1 MTLKRFWI
9 NTYNKNFLKLTM
21 LVNADFH
28 IHSCFSMASSKD
40 MLIRNIAPKSAL
52 KGLQLLGTGD
62 AFHPR
67 WLDII
72 EESTTCSEDGIYS
85 SDGMDFVLSCEVEGK
100 NRIHHL
106 IIIPD
111 MGTARELSEKLPSKN
126 KLHDGRPK
134 TQLGGAELLEMVRDY
149 DCLIGPAHAFTPWT
163 GMYKSFDS
171 IYDCYEKK
179 PDFVELGLSA
189 DTFMAD
195 TVGELKDFVFL
206 SNSDAHSPWPH
217 RLGREFNQI
226 ELEDISYSSIKKAI
240 KKRDVKANYGLI
252 PNLGKY
258 HMTACTKCHK
268 LVDPAIAKESRMKC
282 GCGGTIKKGV
292 DFRIS
297 EIADYTKP
305 HHPDFRPQYVHLMP
319 LAELI
324 STVCDKGVTTKTVQN
339 IWQKLVNTFGTEINV
354 LVNTPVEEIENI
366 DSKVALAINAF
377 RTNTLDVVPGGGG
390 KYGEIIFNKQEKEKI
405 ITLDNF

>member
-1 MTLKRFWI
+1 
-9 NTYNKNFLKLTM
+9 M

-40 MLIRNIAPKSAL
+40 MVIKNMAPKSKL

-62 AFHPR
+62 AFHPK

-72 EESTTCSEDGIYS
+72 DESTTYSGDGIYTAE
-85 SDGMDFVLSCEVEGK
+85 GMDFVLTTEVEARH
-100 NRIHHL
+100 RIHHV

-111 MGTARELSEKLPSKN
+111 IDIARELSQKLPSKN
-126 KLHDGRPK
+126 KNIDGRPK
-134 TQLGGAELLEMVRDY
+134 TNMGGAELLELAHDH
-149 DCLIGPAHAFTPWT
+149 DCLIGPAHSFTPWT
-163 GMYKSFDS
+163 GMYKSHDS

-189 DTFMAD
+189 DTDMAD
-195 TVGELKDFVFL
+195 CISELKDFPFL

-240 KKRDVKANYGLI
+240 KNKEIKANYGLV

-258 HMTACTKCHK
+258 HMTACTKCYK
-268 LVDPAIAKESRMKC
+268 LIDPHVARENGMRC
-282 GCGGTIKKGV
+282 ECGGTIKKGV

-297 EIADYTKP
+297 EIADFSEP
-305 HHPDFRPQYVHLMP
+305 RHPDFRPKYVHLMP
-319 LAELI
+319 LAEII
-324 STVCDKGVTTKTVQN
+324 SSVYEKGVTTKTVQG
-339 IWQKLVNTFGTEINV
+339 IWQRLIDNFKTEIDVLINV
-354 LVNTPVEEIENI
+354 ELGDIKRI
-366 DSKVALAINAF
+366 DSNVALAIESF
-377 RTNTLDVVPGGGG
+377 RNNTIDIIPGGGG
-390 KYGEIIFNKQEKEKI
+390 QYGKICFKKEVKKPKVV
-405 ITLDNF
+405 TLDNF

>member
-1 MTLKRFWI
+1 
-9 NTYNKNFLKLTM
+9 M

-28 IHSCFSMASSKD
+28 VHSCFSMASSKD
-40 MLIRNIAPKSAL
+40 MLIKNMAPKAKL
-52 KGLQLLGTGD
+52 KGLKLLGTGD

-72 EESTTCSEDGIYS
+72 EQTTTYSGDGIYTYE
-85 SDGMDFVLSCEVEGK
+85 DMDFVLTSEVEGK
-100 NRIHHL
+100 NKIHHL
-106 IIIPD
+106 IIIPNIEI
-111 MGTARELSEKLPSKN
+111 ARELSDKLPSKN
-126 KLHDGRPK
+126 KNLDGRPK
-134 TQLGGAELLEMVRDY
+134 TQLGGAELLDLVRQY

-171 IYDCYEKK
+171 IYDCYESK

-195 TVGELKDFVFL
+195 TVRELKDFPFL

-226 ELEDISYSSIKKAI
+226 NLDDISFTSIKNAI
-240 KKRDVKANYGLI
+240 KNKEIKANYGLI

-258 HMTACTKCHK
+258 HMTACTKCFK
-268 LVDPAIAKESRMKC
+268 IIDPVIARENRMKC
-282 GCGGTIKKGV
+282 SCGGTIKKGV

-297 EIADYTKP
+297 EIADYSQPK
-305 HHPDFRPQYVHLMP
+305 HPDFRPEYVHLMP

-324 STVCDKGVTTKTVQN
+324 STVYDKGVTTKTVQGK
-339 IWQKLVNTFGTEINV
+339 WQKLVDKFQTEINV
-354 LVNTPVEEIENI
+354 LVNVPIVEISQIDVNIAPAIE
-366 DSKVALAINAF
+366 AF
-377 RTNTLDVVPGGGG
+377 RNNTIDVIPGGGG
-390 KYGEIIFNKQEKEKI
+390 KYGEISFNEKLEKPEVAKI
-405 ITLDNF
+405 TTLDNF

>member
-1 MTLKRFWI
+1 
-9 NTYNKNFLKLTM
+9 M
-21 LVNADFH
+21 LINADFH

-40 MLIRNIAPKSAL
+40 MLIKNISSKSKL
-52 KGLQLLGTGD
+52 KGLQLIGTGD
-62 AFHPR
+62 AFHPM

-72 EESTTCSEDGIYS
+72 EESTTYSGDGIYS
-85 SDGMDFVLSCEVEGK
+85 AGDSDFVLTTEVEGK

-111 MGTARELSEKLPSKN
+111 IDIARELSAKLPSKN
-126 KLHDGRPK
+126 KNTDGRPK
-134 TQLGGAELLEMVRDY
+134 TNYGGVELLEMVKEY

-163 GMYKSFDS
+163 GMYKSYDS

-179 PDFVELGLSA
+179 VDFVELGLSA

-195 TVGELKDFVFL
+195 TISELKDFVFL

-226 ELEDISYSSIKKAI
+226 ELQDLSYSSIKSAFKN
-240 KKRDVKANYGLI
+240 KKIKANYGLV

-258 HMTACTKCHK
+258 HMTACTKCYK
-268 LVDPAIAKESRMKC
+268 LINPVIAKENKMKC
-282 GCGGTIKKGV
+282 SCGGVIKKGV

-297 EIADYTKP
+297 EISDFEKP
-305 HHPDFRPQYVHLMP
+305 HHPKHRPKYVHLMP

-324 STVCDKGVTTKTVQN
+324 ATVYDKGVTTKTVQN
-339 IWQKLVNTFGTEINV
+339 LWQKLIDNFGNEIDILINV
-354 LVNTPVEEIENI
+354 DLVDIANI
-366 DSKVALAINAF
+366 DSKISLAIKSF
-377 RTNTLDVVPGGGG
+377 RNNSIDIIPGGGG
-390 KYGEIIFNKQEKEKI
+390 KYGRITFEKQKKI
-405 ITLDNF
+405 TTLDSF

>member
-1 MTLKRFWI
+1 
-9 NTYNKNFLKLTM
+9 M

-40 MLIRNIAPKSAL
+40 MLIKNMAPKSKL

-62 AFHPR
+62 GLHPK
-67 WLDII
+67 WLDIVSQ
-72 EESTTCSEDGIYS
+72 STEYAGDGIYS
-85 SDGMDFVLSCEVEGK
+85 TEGMDFVLTTEVEGM
-100 NRIHHL
+100 NRIHHV
-106 IIIPD
+106 IIMPD
-111 MGTARELSEKLPSKN
+111 IDIAREISQKLPSKN
-126 KLHDGRPK
+126 KAVDGRPK
-134 TQLGGAELLEMVRDY
+134 TNLGGAELLDLAHEY

-171 IYDCYEKK
+171 IYDCYGAK

-189 DTFMAD
+189 DSDMAD
-195 TVGELKDFVFL
+195 TISELKDFVFL
-206 SNSDAHSPWPH
+206 TNSDAHSPWPH

-226 ELEDISYSSIKKAI
+226 ELEDMSYSSIKKAF
-240 KKRDVKANYGLI
+240 KNKDVKANYGMV

-268 LVDPAIAKESRMKC
+268 LIDPAFAKENKMKC
-282 GCGGTIKKGV
+282 SCGGTIKKGV

-297 EIADYTKP
+297 EISDLKKP
-305 HHPDFRPQYVHLMP
+305 VHPDFRPDYVHLMP

-324 STVCDKGVTTKTVQN
+324 SSVYDKGVTTKFVQG
-339 IWQKLVNTFGTEINV
+339 IWQKLIDNFSTEIDVLINV
-354 LVNTPVEEIENI
+354 DLNDIEKIVANVASAIESFRNNTIE
-366 DSKVALAINAF
+366 
-377 RTNTLDVVPGGGG
+377 VVPGGGG
-390 KYGEIIFNKQEKEKI
+390 QYGQILFKKEVKKPKI